1 MVLLTTLTVEFR
13 GVLEEV
19 LETLVKKGYAQTKA
33 EALRFSLL
41 HVGEEMGLV
50 KGRLHAKA
58 EQYAYAEIKR
68 R

>member
-1 MVLLTTLTVEFR
+1 MSTLTVEFR

-19 LETLVKKGYAQTKA
+19 LNAIVKQGYAQTKA
-33 EALRFSLL
+33 EALRFAVL
-41 HVGEEMGLV
+41 HMGEELGLV

-58 EQYAYAEIKR
+58 EHYAYEEIKR